1 MIWPI
6 LSLVIIIVGV
16 IVISIVHYYDKKI
29 VALIKE
35 YNRRDHKVN
44 SLLVDYLSN
53 IKTLITLRFLQ
64 PTQDVL
70 DRSIA
75 HTRSPFYEQVSY
87 NEIKRFAADVI
98 LRSALGIVIFL
109 YIYYSWSATGTVII
123 GTIMMIYQYVERVSN
138 SFYNVTSSYS
148 QIVQAASN
156 TAAVQNIIDDY
167 KQLPP
172 QPHHTQLHHWDTIE
186 INHLSFHYTDHKN
199 TLSDISLRITKGQK
213 VALVWESGSGKST
226 LLSLLRGIYHAD
238 TVQVSID
245 QVSYD
250 NLTPLYQQTSLIPQ
264 EPELFEESIAF
275 NITMG
280 LDVWQETL
288 EKYAQLACFH
298 ETAIELPQW
307 YQSNIK
313 EKWVNL
319 SWGQKQRLALARGL
333 LSSQDSTILLLDE
346 STSSVDSINEKKIY
360 NNIFK
365 EFQDKTIIATI
376 HKLHLLPLFDQIYVF
391 DKGEVI
397 ESGSFHNLIAQWGIF
412 TTLRNNY
419 QSTQRKSKQPKL

>member
-172 QPHHTQLHHWDTIE
+172 QPHHTQLHHWNTIE
-186 INHLSFHYTDHKN
+186 IKHLSFHYTDHKN

-213 VALVWESGSGKST
+213 VALV
-226 LLSLLRGIYHAD
+226 
-238 TVQVSID
+238 
-245 QVSYD
+245 
-250 NLTPLYQQTSLIPQ
+250 
-264 EPELFEESIAF
+264 
-275 NITMG
+275 
-280 LDVWQETL
+280 
-288 EKYAQLACFH
+288 
-298 ETAIELPQW
+298 
-307 YQSNIK
+307 
-313 EKWVNL
+313 
-319 SWGQKQRLALARGL
+319 
-333 LSSQDSTILLLDE
+333 
-346 STSSVDSINEKKIY
+346 
-360 NNIFK
+360 
-365 EFQDKTIIATI
+365 
-376 HKLHLLPLFDQIYVF
+376 
-391 DKGEVI
+391 
-397 ESGSFHNLIAQWGIF
+397 
-412 TTLRNNY
+412 
-419 QSTQRKSKQPKL
+419 